1 MDLPEVDPPSP
12 GSPASKMRRA
22 RPGSGNPDEDI
33 MYMLEI
39 VLKKLDKVENHV
51 FRLRSEVND
60 MKNEVNALKMGTSEI
75 SVKASDFSSDL
86 KKLER
91 VMTAQLVEIT
101 KKVTF
106 LSSGLTLSTSSH
118 QGISSTKR

>member
-1 MDLPEVDPPSP
+1 MW
-12 GSPASKMRRA
+12 
-22 RPGSGNPDEDI
+22 
-33 MYMLEI
+33 MLEI

-60 MKNEVNALKMGTSEI
+60 MKTEVNALKMSTAEI